1 MTLPQVWVGL
11 ARSVLPSLS
20 HPLRSYYDL
29 LGDVLLSSD
38 LILEVRA
45 DVRNGHVEHHHS
57 DGHQILE
64 DHNEEQ
70 PGTSRVGKTDLV
82 SAVQRIPGEPNVPK
96 LKVVGVG
103 IF

>member
-1 MTLPQVWVGL
+1 MGL
-11 ARSVLPSLS
+11 ARPVLPSLS

-29 LGDVLLSSD
+29 LGDVLLPSD
-38 LILEVRA
+38 FILEVRA
-45 DVRNGHVEHHHS
+45 DVRNGHVEHQHS

-70 PGTSRVGKTDLV
+70 PGESRVSKPDMV
-82 SAVQRIPGEPNVPK
+82 SVVQRIPGEPNVPK
-96 LKVVGVG
+96 LEVVGVR